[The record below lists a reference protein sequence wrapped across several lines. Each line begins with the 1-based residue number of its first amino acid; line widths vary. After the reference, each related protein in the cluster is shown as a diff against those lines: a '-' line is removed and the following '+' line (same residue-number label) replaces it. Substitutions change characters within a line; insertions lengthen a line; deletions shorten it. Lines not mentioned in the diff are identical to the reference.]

1 MFNEGATNVEE
12 NIYGHVY
19 GEGGQDSSE
28 LRRIELTQAEFGE
41 AFGMKPN
48 STFVKHMFLLVD
60 SDKSGRVS
68 FKEFMDI
75 FIQLSSGTCILIDG
89 LFGVSTLVQL
99 CCGSHCIYPCL
110 LGFLSPIY
118 CILSKSLAAFSHNHH

>member
-1 MFNEGATNVEE
+1 MFNEGDTTDVEE

-19 GEGGQDSSE
+19 GGVDQVSKE
-28 LRRIELTQAEFGE
+28 LKRIELTQTEFGE

-75 FIQLSSGTCILIDG
+75 FIQLSSGDNAFFL
-89 LFGVSTLVQL
+89 LTL
-99 CCGSHCIYPCL
+99 SHIQQICSRRIWKH
-110 LGFLSPIY
+110 LG
-118 CILSKSLAAFSHNHH
+118 